1 MTTLNEAAR
10 VVELYRSCV
19 NPGRARL
26 VSLMGLD
33 RIEGE
38 ARGCIIKT
46 EDGTEYL
53 DLLGGF
59 GVFNVGHAH
68 PKVIEAVERQL
79 RQMPLSTRY
88 LLSKPLAEMAERLAE
103 ITPEGI
109 NHVFPVHSG
118 AAAVEGALK
127 LARAAT
133 GRQEIV
139 STIGA
144 FHGKTLGALS
154 ASGKERFKEAF
165 RPLVPGFVHV
175 PYGDAG
181 KAAEAVSD
189 RTAAVIVEPIQG
201 EAGVIIPPDG
211 YLTALRE
218 ICDRHGALLI
228 IDEVQ
233 TGFGRTG
240 YMFGLE
246 HDGVVPDIITLAK
259 ALGGGVMPLGAF
271 VGNER
276 AFAPLVEDPYL
287 HSTTI
292 ESHCAFAAASAA
304 IDVIR
309 EEGLVERSRVYGGR
323 LLREIQHVASEY
335 PDVVK
340 EVRGRGLMIAMDFVE
355 EGHGGVVLADM
366 LDQRVLVGFA
376 FNNPQTIRLEPP
388 LVISE
393 AELQWA
399 VDALA
404 HAFAQA
410 RAVMSY

>member
-1 MTTLNEAAR
+1 
-10 VVELYRSCV
+10 
-19 NPGRARL
+19 
-26 VSLMGLD
+26 MGLD

-59 GVFNVGHAH
+59 GVFNVGHSH

-79 RQMPLSTRY
+79 RRMPLSTRY

-103 ITPEGI
+103 ITPVGI
-109 NHVFPVHSG
+109 HHVFPVHSG

-133 GRQEIV
+133 GRQQIV
-139 STIGA
+139 ATEGA
-144 FHGKTLGALS
+144 FHGKTMGALS
-154 ASGKERFKEAF
+154 ASGKERFKQAF
-165 RPLVPGFVHV
+165 KPLVPGFVHV
-175 PYGDAG
+175 PYGDA
-181 KAAEAVSD
+181 AAVEAVVSD
-189 RTAAVIVEPIQG
+189 KTAAVIVEPIQG

-211 YLTALRE
+211 YLAALRK
-218 ICDRHGALLI
+218 ICDQHGALLI
-228 IDEVQ
+228 ADEVQ
-233 TGFGRTG
+233 TGLGRTG
-240 YMFGLE
+240 YMFAVE
-246 HDGVVPDIITLAK
+246 HDGVAPDIMTLAK

-271 VGNER
+271 VANDR

-292 ESHCAFAAASAA
+292 ESHCAFAAAAA
-304 IDVIR
+304 TIDVIR
-309 EEGLVERSRVYGGR
+309 EEGLVERSRVYGER
-323 LLREIQHVASEY
+323 LLGYIRQVAAEF

-340 EVRGRGLMIAMDFVE
+340 EVRGRGLMIAIDFVE

-366 LDQRVLVGFA
+366 IDQRVLVGFA

-393 AELQWA
+393 AEMQWA
-399 VDALA
+399 VEALA
-404 HAFAQA
+404 HAFAAA